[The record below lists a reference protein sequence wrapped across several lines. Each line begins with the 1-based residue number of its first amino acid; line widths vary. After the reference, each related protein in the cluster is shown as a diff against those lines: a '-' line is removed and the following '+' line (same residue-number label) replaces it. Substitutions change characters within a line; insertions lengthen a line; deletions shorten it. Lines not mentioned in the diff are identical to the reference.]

1 MSSNRQKLD
10 DWVRRERR
18 RRLRDLI
25 LAATPVAIALAVAAR
40 IRIDPE
46 AGSVLARLLKLP
58 ETLLA
63 WIFPVTLV
71 IAAWIYG
78 HRILRR
84 RRSRHRGQDQP

>member
-1 MSSNRQKLD
+1 MTSNRQKLD

-18 RRLRDLI
+18 RQLRDLI
-25 LAATPVAIALAVAAR
+25 LASTPFVIALAVAAMVW
-40 IRIDPE
+40 IDPE
-46 AGSVLARLLKLP
+46 AGSMLARLLKLS

-63 WIFPVTLV
+63 WIFSVTLV

-84 RRSRHRGQDQP
+84 RWSRHRRQDQP